1 VNSLGLG
8 TCFFV
13 LLGDIHG
20 MMALGAAGIFIGIYL
35 VNRRALRSPIDFTES
50 ETMHGKEN
58 ANSLTP

>member
-1 VNSLGLG
+1 
-8 TCFFV
+8 
-13 LLGDIHG
+13 

-58 ANSLTP
+58 ANSLTS